1 MRALGSSVFLELI
14 EIVYWFFLF
23 CFFFLLNIKL
33 LRFFISFHVAVVDS
47 LSLLNNIIIFYFGNL
62 LELIHSSVDELIGYF
77 AVFSV

>member
-23 CFFFLLNIKL
+23 CSFLLNIKL

>member
-1 MRALGSSVFLELI
+1 ML
-14 EIVYWFFLF
+14 
-23 CFFFLLNIKL
+23 FFFLLNIKL